1 MVLHHRILK
10 RFNMDKIVELLLAAL
25 FGLIG
30 GSLLAVVY
38 LYRIGGF

>member
-1 MVLHHRILK
+1 MRDIIL
-10 RFNMDKIVELLLAAL
+10 AGL

>member
-1 MVLHHRILK
+1 MKDI
-10 RFNMDKIVELLLAAL
+10 ILAAL

>member
-1 MVLHHRILK
+1 MKDI
-10 RFNMDKIVELLLAAL
+10 ILAAL

-30 GSLLAVVY
+30 GALLAAVY

>member
-1 MVLHHRILK
+1 MRDIILS
-10 RFNMDKIVELLLAAL
+10 AL

-30 GSLLAVVY
+30 GTLLAAVY

>member
-1 MVLHHRILK
+1 MKDIIL
-10 RFNMDKIVELLLAAL
+10 ASL